1 MSEIVKTSEA
11 ATVELVTLAEQIN
24 AEHRAFVGSLK
35 NTAEHG
41 IRAGELL
48 TQAKTKCKH
57 GEWLPW
63 LVKNFDGAPRTA
75 QTYMQLYHKR
85 DEIRA
90 KTQNSAH
97 LSIGGA
103 LKEIAATEEP
113 EEKEVLE
120 HWWHYPS
127 FEEFNAACE
136 RYRRGEARA
145 TCEWD
150 EFRWKLF
157 AEEDRRVRGGWFREV
172 AITEL
177 VFAGIRGD
185 GALAEHWREELFR
198 LQGFVRAVDLPPG
211 RERFH
216 FEDKLTYR
224 QMHLTI
230 LELHVSLAE
239 ERLSRERQWQ
249 AKGDD
254 YGTTEDVR
262 LAEEELRE
270 AQDAVERWR
279 IRRTRR

>member
-1 MSEIVKTSEA
+1 MGAGRGVRRGAMSEIVKTSEA

-63 LVKNFDGAPRTA
+63 LVKNFD
-75 QTYMQLYHKR
+75 
-85 DEIRA
+85 
-90 KTQNSAH
+90 
-97 LSIGGA
+97 GA

-177 VFAGIRGD
+177 VFAGIRGE

-249 AKGDD
+249 A
-254 YGTTEDVR
+254 
-262 LAEEELRE
+262 
-270 AQDAVERWR
+270 
-279 IRRTRR
+279 